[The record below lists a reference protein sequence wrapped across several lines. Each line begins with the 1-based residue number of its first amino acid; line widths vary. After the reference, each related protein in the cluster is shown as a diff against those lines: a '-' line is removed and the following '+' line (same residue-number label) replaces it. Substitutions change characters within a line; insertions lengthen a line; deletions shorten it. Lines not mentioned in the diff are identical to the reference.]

1 MIACCANGSSR
12 RFSSSYTCI
21 FFFSG
26 KGTSVVSPHLGFPPQ
41 PRSKSAHRSKNT
53 KRRRRRSQRHRHF
66 FFWGGGY
73 GHVEKEE
80 DITCDTL
87 AYIFRIEAKKS
98 YRALNTVVVEY
109 RTSLIRRWIYQPD
122 NSWRCTVY
130 TQKPPP
136 PPNWPIRLRVRFL
149 SWILG
154 RIRTCQHVEYL
165 KRKM

>member
-1 MIACCANGSSR
+1 MYFLLFRQRYVSRLSSFGIPSAAPLQIR
-12 RFSSSYTCI
+12 PQVQKHQEEEEEIST
-21 FFFSG
+21 
-26 KGTSVVSPHLGFPPQ
+26 PP
-41 PRSKSAHRSKNT
+41 S
-53 KRRRRRSQRHRHF
+53 F